1 LSSGGVVSERA
12 FACVVSRYP
21 AVSHAFIVREVRALR
36 QRGIDV
42 HTFTIRRP
50 RSGELLSA
58 ADREEHART
67 FAVLPPRPLKL
78 IASHARALAT
88 HPLRYFGTLAAALRL
103 SPPGARQRL
112 WRVFYFAEAM
122 IVWAECRRRGLRHL
136 HAHFANVGSEVA
148 LLAARFGGPEW
159 SWSFMMHGS
168 TELFSETP
176 HRLPDKIRGARL
188 VVCNSD
194 FTRAQLMKLVGREEW
209 DKLQVVRCGIDAGA
223 FAPRQER
230 GGGRLQVLTVGR
242 LVPGKGHALLLE
254 ALYALRARGIEVD
267 ATFVGD
273 GPDRAGLEALTR
285 ELLLQRQVRFV
296 GAVGQDELPEWYAQA
311 DAFCLPTLAE
321 GLGVVLL
328 EAMASGL
335 PVVSTRVMGVP
346 EVVEDGAT
354 GLLVSPGRVDE
365 LADALERLA
374 ASPELC
380 ERLGRHG
387 RIRVDT
393 EFALDAATTRLIEL
407 FETTVPGISTGL
419 SPPAQEERAPAA
431 AAA

>member
-1 LSSGGVVSERA
+1 LRGVGSERA
-12 FACVVSRYP
+12 FACIVSRYP

-36 QRGIDV
+36 RRGIDV

-50 RSGELLSA
+50 GRHELLSA
-58 ADREEHART
+58 ADRDEDART
-67 FAVLPPRPLKL
+67 FAVLPPRPLRL
-78 IASHARALAT
+78 IAAHARALVS
-88 HPLRYFGTLAAALRL
+88 HPLRYAGTLAAALRL

-112 WRVFYFAEAM
+112 WRLFYFGEAM
-122 IVWAECRRRGLRHL
+122 LVWGECRRRGLRHL

-148 LLAARFGGPEW
+148 LLAARFGGAGW

-168 TELFSETP
+168 TELFDETP
-176 HRLPDKIRGARL
+176 HRLPEKIRRARL

-194 FTRAQLMKLVGREEW
+194 FTRAQLMKLVAREQW
-209 DKLQVVRCGIDAGA
+209 DKLHVVRCGIDARA
-223 FAPRQER
+223 FASRRQR
-230 GGGRLQVLTVGR
+230 TPGPLQVLTVGR
-242 LVPGKGHALLLE
+242 LVPGKGHALLLQ
-254 ALYALRARGIEVD
+254 ALYLLRARGVEVE
-267 ATFVGD
+267 ATIVGD
-273 GPDRAGLEALTR
+273 GPERDGLEALAS
-285 ELLLQRQVRFV
+285 ELMLQRQVRFA
-296 GAVGQDELPEWYAQA
+296 GAVGQDELPVWYERA

-328 EAMASGL
+328 EAMAAGL

-346 EVVEDGAT
+346 EVVGDEAT
-354 GLLVSPGRVDE
+354 GLLVSPGRADQ

-387 RIRVDT
+387 RMRVDN
-393 EFALDAATTRLIEL
+393 EFSLDAATTRLIEL
-407 FETTVPGISTGL
+407 FERTVPGISTGL
-419 SPPAQEERAPAA
+419 SPPAPEEREPAA

>member
-1 LSSGGVVSERA
+1 MSSRGVGSERA

-21 AVSHAFIVREVRALR
+21 AVSHAFILREVRALR
-36 QRGIDV
+36 ARGIDV

-50 RSGELLSA
+50 GRGELLSV
-58 ADREEHART
+58 ADREEDART

-78 IASHARALAT
+78 VGSHLRALFA
-88 HPLRYFGTLAAALRL
+88 HPLRYLGTLAAAQRL

-112 WRVFYFAEAM
+112 WRLFYFGEAM
-122 IVWAECRRRGLRHL
+122 LVWDECRRRGLRHL

-148 LLAARFGGPEW
+148 LLAARFGGAEW

-176 HRLPDKIRGARL
+176 HRLPDKIRDARL

-209 DKLQVVRCGIDAGA
+209 EKLHVVRCGIDAGV
-223 FAPRQER
+223 FTPRR
-230 GGGRLQVLTVGR
+230 PRAGGPLHVLTVGR

-254 ALYALRARGIEVD
+254 ALYALRARGVEVE

-273 GPDRAGLEALTR
+273 GPDRAGLETLTR
-285 ELLLQRQVRFV
+285 ELMLHRQVRFA
-296 GAVGQDELPEWYAQA
+296 GAVGQDELPDWYARA

-328 EAMASGL
+328 EAMAAGL

-346 EVVEDGAT
+346 EVVEDEAT

-387 RIRVDT
+387 RLRVDT
-393 EFALDAATTRLIEL
+393 EFALDAATSRLIEL
-407 FETTVPGISTGL
+407 FETTVPGISIGL
-419 SPPAQEERAPAA
+419 SPPAPDGRATAA

>member
-1 LSSGGVVSERA
+1 MSSRGVGSERA

-21 AVSHAFIVREVRALR
+21 AVSHSFILREVRALR

-50 RSGELLSA
+50 DPGELLSV

-78 IASHARALAT
+78 IGSHLRALFT
-88 HPLRYFGTLAAALRL
+88 HPLRYFGTLAAAQRL
-103 SPPGARQRL
+103 SPPGARERL
-112 WRVFYFAEAM
+112 WRLFYFGEAM
-122 IVWAECRRRGLRHL
+122 LVWSECRRRGLRHL

-168 TELFSETP
+168 TELFSEKP

-209 DKLQVVRCGIDAGA
+209 GKLQVVRCGIDAGA
-223 FAPRQER
+223 LAPRRQR
-230 GGGRLQVLTVGR
+230 AGGPLHILTVGR

-254 ALYALRARGIEVD
+254 ALYALRKRGVEVE

-273 GPDRAGLEALTR
+273 GPDRAGLETLTH
-285 ELLLQRQVRFV
+285 ELMLHRQVRFA
-296 GAVGQDELPEWYAQA
+296 GAVGQDELPDWYAQA

-328 EAMASGL
+328 EAMAAGR

-346 EVVEDGAT
+346 EVVEDEAT

-374 ASPELC
+374 ASPDLC

-387 RIRVDT
+387 RLRVDT

-407 FETTVPGISTGL
+407 FETTVPGISIGL
-419 SPPAQEERAPAA
+419 SPSAPDGRATAA